1 MAVCSVSF
9 CLIYPKISVNLRK
22 LAKEEF
28 QESNKETNFKK
39 CWIFLK
45 QAEQKM
51 IKNI

>member
-28 QESNKETNFKK
+28 QETNFKK